1 MRSVGG
7 GEKQRNEGVGMVSK
21 SGYILIGC
29 ALLLL
34 GGSFFLRESLLKSS
48 IPLDGDE
55 TVVASEIQKEFFP
68 VGEQESSPV
77 VLFGGDMMFDRY
89 IRTVM
94 RQHGNDFPLAP
105 LRETFVQADLVVA
118 NLEGPITDNNSRSET
133 SLVGARDNYFFTFDP
148 VIATVL
154 RDFHIG
160 VVNIGNNHI
169 LNFKEAG
176 AEQTKQF
183 LKEAGVRYF
192 GSPLSGDERI
202 LMQDAR
208 GVKIALVNY
217 NQFVWQGR
225 ERAFEDIKT
234 AKEQADVV
242 ILYTHW
248 GTEYVTALPKTKE
261 LAHEFI
267 DVGVDLIIG
276 SHPHVVQE
284 KEVYQGKTIYYSL
297 GNLVFDQYFSL
308 ETTQGL
314 LIKATFDRATQSFTF
329 EEIPLV
335 LKNTGQTALQN
346 Q

>member
-1 MRSVGG
+1 
-7 GEKQRNEGVGMVSK
+7 
-21 SGYILIGC
+21 
-29 ALLLL
+29 
-34 GGSFFLRESLLKSS
+34 
-48 IPLDGDE
+48 
-55 TVVASEIQKEFFP
+55 
-68 VGEQESSPV
+68 
-77 VLFGGDMMFDRY
+77 MFDRY

-202 LMQDAR
+202 LIQDAR